1 MNDGVVFLNQN
12 LFWPVIIVGLVLMAV
27 FVWKEWSQRKE
38 RRFYVKLIASFLA
51 IVSLCMIILKPSTY
65 QDSMRGKG
73 IVLTDGYRSSQLDSL
88 KSIYKRIKT
97 EEYTKGRTLFLLTEV
112 DSIFLLGHG
121 MEPFDFW
128 QVEHKSVAFLGGDAN
143 QGGQDISNK
152 SELILGEPLELSAT
166 YANPVV
172 GNWAVLADNGGN
184 PLDSI
189 PLEETESQLIQLSAE
204 PKASGQFVY
213 HLMEQDQDGQVVSN
227 EPIPIQVKEGR
238 PLKILMVN
246 TFPTFETKYLKNF
259 LTEKGHEVLAR
270 TQLTKGKYKFEYFN
284 GASGTIYGFTSEN
297 LKDYDL
303 LIIDTDSYTGL
314 GRTSKEAMEEI
325 SASEGLGIFIQADEG
340 LFRLSESQSPFR
352 FNKDYVTE
360 IALGQPMQTLPKY
373 PYAFQENLRT
383 QEILLDSATV
393 ASYIPLQTGKVG
405 TTLLQNTYQLLL
417 DGQEALYTR
426 IWTKILNNITR
437 EQETVL
443 EWKPLTQI
451 PRLDEP
457 FEFELQTLLTD
468 VEIIT
473 EEGARIPLLQ
483 DILIPSKFTG
493 TVYPRKTGWNQ
504 LQIANDSISP
514 WLYFVYD
521 DGQLQNIHQTQ
532 LRNANYQ
539 KFGSSSTFD
548 DSASA
553 SKKELQTI
561 APFWFYFVLLLSL
574 GWLWLEPKLSY

>member
-166 YANPVV
+166 YANPVA

-383 QEILLDSATV
+383 QEILLDYVTV
-393 ASYIPLQTGKVG
+393 ASYIPVQKGKVG

-437 EQETVL
+437 KQETVL
-443 EWKPLTQI
+443 EWKSLTQI

-468 VEIIT
+468 VEITT

-483 DILIPSKFTG
+483 DILIPGKFTG

-504 LQIANDSISP
+504 LQVANDSISP
-514 WLYFVYD
+514 WFYFVYD

-548 DSASA
+548 DSKSV

-561 APFWFYFVLLLSL
+561 TPIWLYFILLLSL
-574 GWLWLEPKLSY
+574 GWLWLEPKLSS

>member
-128 QVEHKSVAFLGGDAN
+128 QVEHKSVAFFGGDAN

-166 YANPVV
+166 YANPVA

-383 QEILLDSATV
+383 QEILLDYVTV
-393 ASYIPLQTGKVG
+393 ASYIPVQKGKVG

-443 EWKPLTQI
+443 EWKSLTQI

-468 VEIIT
+468 VEITT

-483 DILIPSKFTG
+483 DILIPGKFTG

-539 KFGSSSTFD
+539 KFGSNSTFD

>member
-88 KSIYKRIKT
+88 KSIYKSIKT

-121 MEPFDFW
+121 LEPFDFW
-128 QVEHKSVAFLGGDAN
+128 QVEHKSVAFLGGHAN
-143 QGGQDISNK
+143 QGWQVISNK
-152 SELILGEPLELSAT
+152 NELILGELLELNAT
-166 YANPVV
+166 YANPVS

-184 PLDSI
+184 PLDSV
-189 PLEETESQLIQLSAE
+189 PFEETESQLIQLSAE

-352 FNKDYVTE
+352 FNRDYVTE
-360 IALGQPMQTLPKY
+360 TELGQPVRTLSKY

-417 DGQEALYTR
+417 DGQEALYAR
-426 IWTKILNNITR
+426 IWTKILNTIAR
-437 EQETVL
+437 EQETAV

-451 PRLDEP
+451 PKLDEP

-504 LQIANDSISP
+504 LQVANDSISP
-514 WLYFVYD
+514 WFYFVYD
-521 DGQLQNIHQTQ
+521 DGQLQNIHQSE

-548 DSASA
+548 DSKSV

-561 APFWFYFVLLLSL
+561 TPIWLYFILLLSL
-574 GWLWLEPKLSY
+574 GWLWLEPKLSS

>member
-1 MNDGVVFLNQN
+1 MNDGMVFLNQN

-38 RRFYVKLIASFLA
+38 QRFFVKMIASFLA
-51 IVSLCMIILKPSTY
+51 IVSLSMIILKPSTY
-65 QDSMRGKG
+65 QESVRGKG

-166 YANPVV
+166 YANPVA

-314 GRTSKEAMEEI
+314 GRASKEAMEEI
-325 SASEGLGIFIQADEG
+325 SASEGLGIFVQADEG

-352 FNKDYVTE
+352 FNRDYVTE
-360 IALGQPMQTLPKY
+360 TELGQPVRTLPKY

-393 ASYIPLQTGKVG
+393 ASYIPVQKGKVG

-437 EQETVL
+437 EQETVV
-443 EWKPLTQI
+443 EWKSLTQI

-468 VEIIT
+468 VEITT

-483 DILIPSKFTG
+483 DILIPGKFTG

-539 KFGSSSTFD
+539 KFVSNSTFD